1 MLGLQEKAISEAEF
15 EQLVEQ
21 LEQTTSTDRASR
33 IATAAQFCFFTS
45 LQVSTFSTAAILLRV
60 LAFSLVLCLFSFHRR
75 ISVYMFTQGS
85 TLMGTVENTF
95 DKMDVAIALHHRL
108 IDQTEFATLLCC
120 LECEEDRDNVWHRIL
135 TNKAHK
141 QPVTT

>member
-1 MLGLQEKAISEAEF
+1 M
-15 EQLVEQ
+15 
-21 LEQTTSTDRASR
+21 
-33 IATAAQFCFFTS
+33 
-45 LQVSTFSTAAILLRV
+45 
-60 LAFSLVLCLFSFHRR
+60 
-75 ISVYMFTQGS
+75 SVFPLKDIMMMQGT
-85 TLMGTVENTF
+85 TLMGTVSNTF

-141 QPVTT
+141 QPVPT

>member
-1 MLGLQEKAISEAEF
+1 MYQPCRSALQKDFRVKEVLPCICSCTAT
-15 EQLVEQ
+15 V
-21 LEQTTSTDRASR
+21 ASLDSS
-33 IATAAQFCFFTS
+33 AFYGC
-45 LQVSTFSTAAILLRV
+45 VYLLLWSIV
-60 LAFSLVLCLFSFHRR
+60 LACYV
-75 ISVYMFTQGS
+75 QGS

-108 IDQTEFATLLCC
+108 IDQTQFATLLCC

-141 QPVTT
+141 QPACPAT

>member
-1 MLGLQEKAISEAEF
+1 MASLGSG
-15 EQLVEQ
+15 
-21 LEQTTSTDRASR
+21 
-33 IATAAQFCFFTS
+33 
-45 LQVSTFSTAAILLRV
+45 
-60 LAFSLVLCLFSFHRR
+60 AFSGFVCFWFCIIVHAYC
-75 ISVYMFTQGS
+75 VQGS

-108 IDQTEFATLLCC
+108 IDQTQFATLLCC

-141 QPVTT
+141 QPACPATT